1 MFNVKVHSV
10 NLANVKGKA
19 KSFRQRAGS
28 RNGWRKAYVRLHEG
42 QSIDMAA
49 KP

>member
-1 MFNVKVHSV
+1 V
-10 NLANVKGKA
+10 NVKGKV
-19 KSFRQRAGS
+19 KSFRNRAGS

-42 QSIDMAA
+42 QTIDVTA